1 MQRSAISDHQRFSIL
16 ANDLVRRL
24 SNTNKNRVPQE
35 EILKIIEKFI
45 ILLITSGYDRAQAR
59 EAVVSGIRGWGKR

>member
-1 MQRSAISDHQRFSIL
+1 METLESLEGQPSVDRQ
-16 ANDLVRRL
+16 
-24 SNTNKNRVPQE
+24 PQE

-59 EAVVSGIRGWGKR
+59 EAVLSGIRGWGKR

>member
-1 MQRSAISDHQRFSIL
+1 MDRQ
-16 ANDLVRRL
+16 
-24 SNTNKNRVPQE
+24 PQE

-59 EAVVSGIRGWGKR
+59 EAVLSGIRGWGKR